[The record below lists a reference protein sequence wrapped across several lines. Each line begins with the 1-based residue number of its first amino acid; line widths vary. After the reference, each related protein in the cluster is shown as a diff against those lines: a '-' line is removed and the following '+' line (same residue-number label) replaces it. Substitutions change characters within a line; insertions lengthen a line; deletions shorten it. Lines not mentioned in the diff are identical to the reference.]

1 MQKIDR
7 TRRKRRYLALSFAV
21 PFGVM
26 LLCFILGG
34 LWPFGDRQVLAH
46 DMWHQ
51 YYPFFVSFR
60 EKLRSGGSLQY
71 LREAGMGIGYL
82 PLYAYY
88 LSSPLYLLSVL
99 VPASLLR
106 EFFALLV
113 LTKIGLAGLFFAV
126 FLRTA
131 FRRNEPAL
139 VPFSMMYALCSFVAG
154 YYWNIIWLDA
164 LALLPLML
172 AGMVSLL
179 REGRFRL
186 YTLALALSLLC
197 NYYLSFFCCIFV
209 GLSFFVWCICRWDG
223 WKRFFR
229 RFCRIALCTL
239 LGVGMAAVLLL
250 PTLYGLQN
258 THSAGNEAPELL
270 ALNIAEDASGK
281 AAEGQSTLDLLKEQ
295 TLPGLAYGARRV
307 LANLLTST
315 EPTKMEGLPNVY
327 CGFAAVALAVF
338 FLCCKKVRLREKLL
352 SVGLLAFFLLSFLF
366 RTLDYYW
373 HGGHFPNMLPYRFSF
388 LFSFVL
394 IVMAYRAWTLLD
406 CFRKRYLFVILPVCL
421 GIILCG
427 LGLEGSLRRMLLSAL
442 ALAIVCL
449 ALVLYRPER
458 RRQLLSMAL
467 LFAVIGAEMVCSIA
481 MGVAKVSLTSRSSY
495 PRESEDVQA
504 VLQAVPEGSGRVEV
518 TSYQTLNDAA
528 LNGYRGISIFTSSAN
543 VRFNRFSRSLG
554 LASWPASNRY
564 LYYESSP
571 FTNLMCGLEYLIDRD
586 GQQRDTSYTTVAA
599 QSGNV
604 LLLQNRA
611 YLGLGFVA
619 DPALGGFV
627 AEQNVYN
634 PIKEQEEMFHMA
646 TGLDDALYTHL
657 KYDTLEAPDTCNLR
671 ASGTSGTQYSYS
683 TQDGDG
689 QSELSI
695 SYVVPQNGLLV
706 ATTKS
711 SGNYDL
717 TVYRNGERL
726 FTRNIKVRCL
736 FSLGCFEAGDTVTL
750 TYPVA
755 EGKEGTI
762 SLDVAEQNDAVFDA
776 GLSRLSRS
784 VWNVTEDTDTSLSG
798 TVDAAED
805 GLFYTSIPYEN
816 GWRAY
821 VDGVEVPLAQ
831 TASALS
837 ESVRLTDAV
846 IAFPL
851 TAGQHT
857 VELRYTAP
865 GLKTGA
871 IISGVSLGLFL
882 LLALLLR
889 RRPLFGGEADVPPV
903 TEFALLPDSLPEAPA
918 EAETP
923 ENAEDTTPEPDDL
936 DGWRQWLDTHP
947 EPNDQEGDLP
957 HAEL

>member
-1 MQKIDR
+1 
-7 TRRKRRYLALSFAV
+7 
-21 PFGVM
+21 
-26 LLCFILGG
+26 
-34 LWPFGDRQVLAH
+34 
-46 DMWHQ
+46 
-51 YYPFFVSFR
+51 
-60 EKLRSGGSLQY
+60 
-71 LREAGMGIGYL
+71 
-82 PLYAYY
+82 
-88 LSSPLYLLSVL
+88 
-99 VPASLLR
+99 
-106 EFFALLV
+106 
-113 LTKIGLAGLFFAV
+113 
-126 FLRTA
+126 
-131 FRRNEPAL
+131 
-139 VPFSMMYALCSFVAG
+139 
-154 YYWNIIWLDA
+154 
-164 LALLPLML
+164 
-172 AGMVSLL
+172 
-179 REGRFRL
+179 
-186 YTLALALSLLC
+186 
-197 NYYLSFFCCIFV
+197 
-209 GLSFFVWCICRWDG
+209 
-223 WKRFFR
+223 
-229 RFCRIALCTL
+229 
-239 LGVGMAAVLLL
+239 
-250 PTLYGLQN
+250 
-258 THSAGNEAPELL
+258 
-270 ALNIAEDASGK
+270 
-281 AAEGQSTLDLLKEQ
+281 
-295 TLPGLAYGARRV
+295 
-307 LANLLTST
+307 
-315 EPTKMEGLPNVY
+315 
-327 CGFAAVALAVF
+327 
-338 FLCCKKVRLREKLL
+338 
-352 SVGLLAFFLLSFLF
+352 
-366 RTLDYYW
+366 
-373 HGGHFPNMLPYRFSF
+373 
-388 LFSFVL
+388 
-394 IVMAYRAWTLLD
+394 
-406 CFRKRYLFVILPVCL
+406 
-421 GIILCG
+421 
-427 LGLEGSLRRMLLSAL
+427 
-442 ALAIVCL
+442 
-449 ALVLYRPER
+449 
-458 RRQLLSMAL
+458 
-467 LFAVIGAEMVCSIA
+467 
-481 MGVAKVSLTSRSSY
+481 
-495 PRESEDVQA
+495 
-504 VLQAVPEGSGRVEV
+504 
-518 TSYQTLNDAA
+518 
-528 LNGYRGISIFTSSAN
+528 
-543 VRFNRFSRSLG
+543 
-554 LASWPASNRY
+554 
-564 LYYESSP
+564 
-571 FTNLMCGLEYLIDRD
+571 MCGLEYLIDRD

-619 DPALGGFV
+619 DSALGSFV

-634 PIKEQEEMFHMA
+634 PIKEQEEMFRMA

-657 KYDTLEAPDTCNLR
+657 KYDTLEAPDTCDLR

-683 TQDGDG
+683 TQDADG

-736 FSLGCFEAGDTVTL
+736 FSLGCFNAGDTVTL

-762 SLDVAEQNDAVFDA
+762 SLDVAEQNDAVFDE

-831 TASALS
+831 TASASS

-857 VELRYTAP
+857 IELRYTAP

-871 IISGVSLGLFL
+871 IISGVSLGLFV

-903 TEFALLPDSLPEAPA
+903 TEFALLPEAQPEAPA

-947 EPNDQEGDLP
+947 EPNDPKGDPP

>member
-1 MQKIDR
+1 
-7 TRRKRRYLALSFAV
+7 
-21 PFGVM
+21 
-26 LLCFILGG
+26 
-34 LWPFGDRQVLAH
+34 
-46 DMWHQ
+46 
-51 YYPFFVSFR
+51 
-60 EKLRSGGSLQY
+60 
-71 LREAGMGIGYL
+71 
-82 PLYAYY
+82 
-88 LSSPLYLLSVL
+88 
-99 VPASLLR
+99 
-106 EFFALLV
+106 
-113 LTKIGLAGLFFAV
+113 
-126 FLRTA
+126 
-131 FRRNEPAL
+131 
-139 VPFSMMYALCSFVAG
+139 
-154 YYWNIIWLDA
+154 
-164 LALLPLML
+164 
-172 AGMVSLL
+172 
-179 REGRFRL
+179 
-186 YTLALALSLLC
+186 
-197 NYYLSFFCCIFV
+197 
-209 GLSFFVWCICRWDG
+209 
-223 WKRFFR
+223 
-229 RFCRIALCTL
+229 
-239 LGVGMAAVLLL
+239 
-250 PTLYGLQN
+250 
-258 THSAGNEAPELL
+258 
-270 ALNIAEDASGK
+270 
-281 AAEGQSTLDLLKEQ
+281 
-295 TLPGLAYGARRV
+295 
-307 LANLLTST
+307 
-315 EPTKMEGLPNVY
+315 
-327 CGFAAVALAVF
+327 
-338 FLCCKKVRLREKLL
+338 
-352 SVGLLAFFLLSFLF
+352 
-366 RTLDYYW
+366 
-373 HGGHFPNMLPYRFSF
+373 
-388 LFSFVL
+388 
-394 IVMAYRAWTLLD
+394 
-406 CFRKRYLFVILPVCL
+406 
-421 GIILCG
+421 
-427 LGLEGSLRRMLLSAL
+427 
-442 ALAIVCL
+442 
-449 ALVLYRPER
+449 
-458 RRQLLSMAL
+458 
-467 LFAVIGAEMVCSIA
+467 

-604 LLLQNRA
+604 LLLRSRA

-619 DPALGGFV
+619 DPALGSFV

-634 PIKEQEEMFHMA
+634 PIKEQEEMFRMA

-657 KYDTLEAPDTCNLR
+657 KYDTLEAPEACDLR

-683 TQDGDG
+683 TQDADG

-695 SYVVPQNGLLV
+695 SYVVPQDGLLV

-736 FSLGCFEAGDTVTL
+736 FSLGCFKAGDTVTL

-762 SLDVAEQNDAVFDA
+762 SLDVAEQNDAVFDE

-784 VWNVTEDTDTSLSG
+784 VWNVTEDTDTRLSG

-831 TASALS
+831 TASASS

-918 EAETP
+918 EAKTP

-947 EPNDQEGDLP
+947 EPNDQKGDLP